1 MNVTVKTS
9 SSMQVQSKVQ
19 VRPSPQVQVQSQ
31 SQPSSST
38 ASIKVVGDDKV
49 VNDNKVDGDN
59 DAPLLS
65 VRNLHKSFDLSGGV
79 LSQWRWRRGRVVRM
93 RARVHALNDVSFS
106 VQAGEAL
113 CVVGESG
120 CGKTTLGRTII
131 GLQSPSGGSVHYRR
145 RRIDELSRAQMLP
158 YRKKMQMIFQNPY
171 ASLNPRRTVHA
182 ALLEPV
188 QFHFPQ
194 WSAQERRDKVNEVM
208 HSVGADP
215 AWGARYPHEFSGGQR
230 QRISIARAL
239 MVDPEFIIADE
250 PVSALDVS
258 VQAQVLNVLM
268 AARQQRNL
276 TYLFITHDLSVVRH
290 FGTRVAVMYLGRIC
304 EIGDAAELFAN
315 PAHPYTRA
323 LLSAAPSL
331 ARGAKKSA
339 PIKLE
344 GEVPTPLNLPSGCVF
359 HPRCQYANQQ
369 CRTVAPALTALDNGV
384 QAACHALADKRI

>member
-1 MNVTVKTS
+1 
-9 SSMQVQSKVQ
+9 MQVQSKVQ
-19 VRPSPQVQVQSQ
+19 VQSQSQSRSQSPVQSHSYSQVQVQSQ
-31 SQPSSST
+31 SQPST

-49 VNDNKVDGDN
+49 VDDNKFDDDN

-79 LSQWRWRRGRVVRM
+79 LSQWRWRRGRL
-93 RARVHALNDVSFS
+93 ARVHALNDVSFS

-331 ARGAKKSA
+331 TRGAKKSA

-369 CRTVAPALTALDNGV
+369 CRTVAPTLTALDNGV